1 MELKKISSRALE
13 GSGQVY
19 AELRNGANP
28 ERTLSE
34 IKTAV
39 DRITSFPVDMERPN
53 TSLMASRRSVI
64 SIMVYGDVGQ
74 HVLKALSD
82 IFYEDLLAMEAITT
96 IDVRGLPPPEISI
109 EVSKKALRQ
118 HGLTIE
124 GIART
129 IRGASVEVPGGG
141 VKTER
146 GEILLRVTERREF
159 GREFSNIIVKSS
171 RNGNQVKLSEIA
183 RIRDDFKETDQSAS
197 FNGKPA
203 VRLTVLRVGDQ
214 KPLEIANAVKQ
225 YVSDIRP
232 TLPAGVEIATWGD
245 QSEIYKDRIGLLT
258 RNGIYGLFLV
268 LGVLGLILDFRLA
281 FWVTLGIP
289 ISFFGSLIFFLLQMP
304 QSIWFL

>member
-1 MELKKISSRALE
+1 M
-13 GSGQVY
+13 
-19 AELRNGANP
+19 
-28 ERTLSE
+28 
-34 IKTAV
+34 
-39 DRITSFPVDMERPN
+39 
-53 TSLMASRRSVI
+53 
-64 SIMVYGDVGQ
+64 
-74 HVLKALSD
+74 
-82 IFYEDLLAMEAITT
+82 
-96 IDVRGLPPPEISI
+96 
-109 EVSKKALRQ
+109 
-118 HGLTIE
+118 
-124 GIART
+124 
-129 IRGASVEVPGGG
+129 
-141 VKTER
+141 
-146 GEILLRVTERREF
+146 
-159 GREFSNIIVKSS
+159 KSS

-197 FNGKPA
+197 FNSKPA

-281 FWVTLGIP
+281 FGSPWVFR
-289 ISFFGSLIFFLLQMP
+289 SHFSAHSSFFLLQMP

>member
-1 MELKKISSRALE
+1 MTNKTPKTGAIAWMAQNSVAANLLMAVLLLEGLVSMLQVKQEVFPAFDIDTITVSAGYPGASPDEIEKSIVVAIEDSIRDVDGVKKISSRALE

-109 EVSKKALRQ
+109 EVSKKRY
-118 HGLTIE
+118 
-124 GIART
+124 
-129 IRGASVEVPGGG
+129 ASMVSRSKVSQ
-141 VKTER
+141 ER
-146 GEILLRVTERREF
+146 FE
-159 GREFSNIIVKSS
+159 
-171 RNGNQVKLSEIA
+171 A
-183 RIRDDFKETDQSAS
+183 H
-197 FNGKPA
+197 P
-203 VRLTVLRVGDQ
+203 
-214 KPLEIANAVKQ
+214 
-225 YVSDIRP
+225 
-232 TLPAGVEIATWGD
+232 
-245 QSEIYKDRIGLLT
+245 
-258 RNGIYGLFLV
+258 
-268 LGVLGLILDFRLA
+268 
-281 FWVTLGIP
+281 
-289 ISFFGSLIFFLLQMP
+289 
-304 QSIWFL
+304 